1 MQYTTY
7 VTTFRVIISRAD
19 TTTLMKDCKVFV
31 LVFCVLGLYAL
42 FLSWSLLQERINTK
56 PYAVN
61 GTEAVYFKA
70 PLVVNIVQAC
80 FASIVGF
87 LYSVV
92 ANKQNPLGIF
102 RSGNN
107 NKACEKENANADGAK
122 GKTVGGAV
130 YMAYF
135 GIIALT
141 SSLSS
146 PLGMESLK
154 HVDYLAYLLAK
165 SCKLLPVMLVH
176 FILYQTKFPPYKY
189 LVAGLVT
196 GGVILFTLT
205 HKAKNRTSVN
215 DGNTGLG
222 MAQLLG
228 SMMLDGFTNS
238 TQDQLFKLR
247 GHSQKVTGASLMC
260 ILNLFVF
267 ILTLSYVVVFKYD
280 TELMYALTFVKQYQ
294 GSLGDIVAF
303 AAFGAVG
310 QVFVFIILE
319 KFDSLILVTAT
330 VTRKMISMILSVL
343 LFGHHLAPMQWVGV
357 LLVFGGIGFESYM
370 KFPGLKDQKKTKKG
384 KQE

>member
-1 MQYTTY
+1 
-7 VTTFRVIISRAD
+7 
-19 TTTLMKDCKVFV
+19 MKDSKAFV

-56 PYAVN
+56 PYAVI
-61 GTEAVYFKA
+61 GAEAVYFKA
-70 PLVVNIVQAC
+70 PLVVNIVQAF
-80 FASIVGF
+80 FASIVG
-87 LYSVV
+87 LAYSAI
-92 ANKQNPLGIF
+92 ANKQNPFGIF
-102 RSGNN
+102 RAKKKSG
-107 NKACEKENANADGAK
+107 AEKEEEDGAK
-122 GKTVGGAV
+122 GQIVGGAA
-130 YMAYF
+130 YLGYF
-135 GIIALT
+135 GIIAVT

-146 PLGMESLK
+146 PLGIQSLE

-189 LVAGLVT
+189 FVAGLVT

-205 HKAKNRTSVN
+205 HKSKSRASMN
-215 DGNTGLG
+215 DGNTVLG

-228 SMMLDGFTNS
+228 SMLLDGFTNS

-267 ILTLSYVVVFKYD
+267 ILTLAYVVIFKYD
-280 TELMYALTFVKQYQ
+280 TELVYALNFVHKYQ

-343 LFGHHLAPMQWVGV
+343 LFGHHLAPLQWVGV

-370 KFPGLKDQKKTKKG
+370 KIPGLKREKKKR
-384 KQE
+384 E

>member
-1 MQYTTY
+1 
-7 VTTFRVIISRAD
+7 
-19 TTTLMKDCKVFV
+19 MKDSKVFV
-31 LVFCVLGLYAL
+31 LVLCVLGLYAL

-61 GTEAVYFKA
+61 GSEPVYFKA
-70 PLVVNIVQAC
+70 PLVVNIVQAF

-87 LYSVV
+87 AYSAI
-92 ANKQNPLGIF
+92 ANKQNPFGIF
-102 RSGNN
+102 RGGNTAAN
-107 NKACEKENANADGAK
+107 ENSDGGK
-122 GKTVGGAV
+122 GKTVGGAA
-130 YMAYF
+130 YLAYF

-146 PLGMESLK
+146 PLGIQSLK

-189 LVAGLVT
+189 FVAAMVT

-205 HKAKNRTSVN
+205 HKSKSRTSMN
-215 DGNTGLG
+215 DGNTVLG
-222 MAQLLG
+222 MAQLVG
-228 SMMLDGFTNS
+228 SMLLDGFTNS

-260 ILNLFVF
+260 ILNLFVL
-267 ILTLSYVVVFKYD
+267 ILTLGYVVGFKLD
-280 TELMYALTFVKQYQ
+280 TELMYALTFVREYP
-294 GSLGDIVAF
+294 GSFGDIVAF

-330 VTRKMISMILSVL
+330 VTRKMISMILSVV
-343 LFGHHLAPMQWVGV
+343 LFGHHLAPLQWMGV

-370 KFPGLKDQKKTKKG
+370 KIPGLRRKTKR
-384 KQE
+384 E